1 MGFSGIMVCLLLWKR
16 NWKRAKLGTATK
28 QGWVFSFLLSVF
40 TMHVFFR
47 AVFCWEP
54 TKKTKL
60 TGPLVSYV
68 VHPEPRGLLSCWVWN
83 VALVNLPRLIGNS
96 VYRRNAEQQPLS
108 LVLDPL
114 GGLQKWCC
122 WHLWEWD
129 RVFWPY
135 QVSFAPHSLSNHL
148 KAAYESLFELSK

>member
-1 MGFSGIMVCLLLWKR
+1 MVCLLLWKR

-28 QGWVFSFLLSVF
+28 QGWVFSFLSSVF

-83 VALVNLPRLIGNS
+83 VALVNLPRFIGNS